1 MKRNL
6 LKLMAISLAI
16 CSALLLGITIN
27 ESKANANDNLVP
39 IYRLYNDYN
48 KEHLYTSDAHEKDVL
63 YSQYGWGYEGV
74 GWYAPKGGTP
84 VYRLYNGSLHNHLYT
99 TDLNEIKTLT
109 SKYGWVMDNNGN
121 PLFYSGGNVGI
132 YRLYLPTNNGLHHM
146 TTDTREYNV
155 LPGLQGWKQEG
166 LKLYAAKIGNPIKRF
181 SASAQSNTHQSS
193 SSYEGASVN
202 QVVALVNIERRKAG
216 LSELATTREL
226 TNAANV
232 RVKEISSVFSHT
244 RPNGSS
250 CFSALDQANV
260 YYMCAAENIACGQPT
275 SVSVMDSWMNSSGHR
290 RNILNPRFNHIGVA
304 CQLINGTYYWVQE
317 FSN

>member
-16 CSALLLGITIN
+16 CSALLLGTTIN

-166 LKLYAAKIGNPIKRF
+166 LKLYAAKVGNPIKTTYANQPNNYLLDPNDVSDMHAILSLSGVNVLKVGLHNVFNDIGGDKVIAVLVSEYFDTNTRNYYINMGN
-181 SASAQSNTHQSS
+181 SAYGDGQNHYNDNDSGFLWCK
-193 SSYEGASVN
+193 YKGED
-202 QVVALVNIERRKAG
+202 VV
-216 LSELATTREL
+216 
-226 TNAANV
+226 
-232 RVKEISSVFSHT
+232 
-244 RPNGSS
+244 
-250 CFSALDQANV
+250 
-260 YYMCAAENIACGQPT
+260 
-275 SVSVMDSWMNSSGHR
+275 
-290 RNILNPRFNHIGVA
+290 ILKF
-304 CQLINGTYYWVQE
+304 Y
-317 FSN
+317 